1 MAGLPRRFVLVAAA
15 IAIGVALGGP
25 YAHAALSQYTT
36 FPFFDPLL
44 LTPIVGFLI
53 YWWADGIHE
62 GLMLIGL
69 VTLSACLYMVLVL
82 SIPVFVLDSSA
93 GGRAAVY
100 QAAIFNTATSV
111 LLSLPFIVISAA
123 FSVVLDTETKLLD
136 RLDRDPA
143 SQKIVAVTL
152 ALFLAG
158 LVVSGAVG
166 LNYVSAVEQSQAD
179 VTIDEVGVVD
189 GRVTIVVTVPN
200 KMRASMEVES
210 IVLDIT
216 VNETE
221 YVRTADVVRQDVDSN
236 QTGRFTISI
245 ERETLSADRFRRAS
259 SIRLEGVVRISAF
272 RGYETDLTIDRL
284 TLSPP

>member
-1 MAGLPRRFVLVAAA
+1 MTSLPRRLALAAAA
-15 IAIGVALGGP
+15 IAIGIALAGP
-25 YAHAALSQYTT
+25 YVHSVLSPYTT
-36 FPFFDPLL
+36 FPFFDPLF
-44 LTPIVGFLI
+44 LTPIAGFLI

-62 GLMLIGL
+62 GLMLVGL
-69 VTLSACLYMVLVL
+69 VTLSACLYMILVLSVPVLVL
-82 SIPVFVLDSSA
+82 DTSA

-123 FSVVLDTETKLLD
+123 LSVVLDTETTLLN

-179 VTIDEVGVVD
+179 VTVDEVGVVD
-189 GRVTIVVTVPN
+189 DRVTIVVTVPN

-221 YVRTADVVRQDVDSN
+221 YVRTADGVREEVAAN

-245 ERETLSADRFRRAS
+245 DRETLSADRFQRAS

-272 RGYETDLTIDRL
+272 RGYEADLTISRI
-284 TLSPP
+284 TVG